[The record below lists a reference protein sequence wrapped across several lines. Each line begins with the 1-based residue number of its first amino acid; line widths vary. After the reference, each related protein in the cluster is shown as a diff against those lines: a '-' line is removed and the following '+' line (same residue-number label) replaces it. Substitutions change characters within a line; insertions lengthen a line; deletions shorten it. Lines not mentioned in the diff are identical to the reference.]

1 MIKMFHSD
9 VKKAHILLFCIFILA
24 WYFNYS
30 YPLLWDDYVY
40 SYVFNAQS
48 FQESL
53 PVDAQRVKTVNDIIL
68 SQYNHYFTWGGRIV
82 AHSIAQFF
90 LWKGKELFNVFNALI
105 FLLII
110 LEILWI
116 SNKGEI
122 NFKFLFED
130 VLWVFGTF
138 WVFSV
143 FLSDCFTWLTI
154 SCNYLWT
161 TAILLLFILIYV
173 RTYFYSKDN
182 LILADWLPFNFLLF
196 LFGVIAGCTNENT
209 VCFVILILS
218 FFVYNAKSKKK
229 QSASH
234 DQILCRMICGLA
246 GLVTGY
252 LLLMLAPG
260 NYNRY
265 TIMLN
270 GGMLDTGLVLIDKNL
285 KTFGMVMFIRFFLYY
300 YVLSRLWSLQK
311 QYRFLCSEDRKIFNV
326 TTAFVALSIL
336 SLTVMIISP
345 EFRMRSTFASLIFVL
360 ISVALLR
367 KQNPLNVNKLCVNTK
382 TDFTIKRI
390 LKIIMYF
397 YVSVTVLVSVV
408 LYTLA
413 KQQNDIVMQR
423 IWDEKIRQTGNVI
436 VVEERPKLIE
446 DNFELC
452 FILSGGHLPYVYTLT
467 KDENF
472 WINKDIALYYGIRAI
487 RAK

>member
-53 PVDAQRVKTVNDIIL
+53 PVDTQRVKTVNDIIL

-161 TAILLLFILIYV
+161 TAILLLFVLIYV
-173 RTYFYSKDN
+173 RTYFHPKEN
-182 LILADWLPFNFLLF
+182 LALADRLSYNFLLF
-196 LFGVIAGCTNENT
+196 LFGMIAGCTNENT
-209 VCFVILILS
+209 SCFVIIILS
-218 FFVYNAKSKKK
+218 YFVFNERSKRN
-229 QSASH
+229 QSDSH
-234 DQILCRMICGLA
+234 NKILRLMICGLV
-246 GLVTGY
+246 GLIVGY

-270 GGMLDTGLVLIDKNL
+270 DGVLDTGPVLIVKNL
-285 KTFGMVMFIRFFLYY
+285 KTFGMVMLIRFLLYY
-300 YVLSRLWSLQK
+300 HASTRLWNLKKKYQILSNEGK
-311 QYRFLCSEDRKIFNV
+311 KVFK
-326 TTAFVALSIL
+326 VASTFMLLSIL
-336 SLTVMIISP
+336 SLIVMIFSP
-345 EFRMRSTFASLIFVL
+345 EFRMRSTFSSLIFILTV
-360 ISVALLR
+360 VALLR
-367 KQNPLNVNKLCVNTK
+367 KQNLLDEKRLCVNVMA
-382 TDFTIKRI
+382 DFKIKRI
-390 LKIIMYF
+390 LRFIMYF
-397 YVSVTVLVSVV
+397 YVCMTVVSSVF
-408 LYTLA
+408 LYMIT
-413 KQQNDIVMQR
+413 KEQNNIVMQR